1 MTKENTNHFKKRTPL
16 ITASN
21 SIPRSS
27 VSKKLLHLLR
37 RFNYTSDSIQV
48 LTEYVV
54 VLVSNGKS
62 QSEANSELEPFLGDT
77 TTEFVSW
84 LWDVLSEGSNDCNAS
99 KSSSDLENTTRP
111 SSSDVDDAS
120 ADKQSQ
126 KSGPGSVPHCRFPVF
141 STTLFEETNEYAST
155 FYGKSNENLRA
166 FENNQDRSLNG
177 CSFKTKPSAEVVL
190 SYEQNVQCGNV
201 HRKSPLFKRP
211 QVTNVGGR
219 TLFSRAADA
228 IFHQNGTNRSTH
240 GNVWDRLGKLDE
252 NDTSVKVQVNE
263 NIKRP
268 MSEQKSLGFGQ
279 TTLIPTVQDGKVNQ
293 NPSRYYN
300 VNTYRTNGG
309 RKRQLNDFIPISPTT
324 SDTQDHEEEMS
335 RTFTRHPEKHTLMLK
350 KSDALYE
357 SKSCNKSLKSGLDA
371 SLRYRP
377 EKTSQE
383 KLGVEARESTQTLIS
398 VGALPAETGGVR
410 PVKAQLVD
418 MKLRLQKLEREICML
433 KSMPRNKDRYH
444 ALSSS
449 SGKIISGSV
458 DPLKEGVES
467 RTVFVTNVASSLSA
481 SYIHKIEKY
490 NNSIDIV
497 LSQIHAFLSF
507 DCSHQGSSINQSTI
521 NTVDSPA
528 NVHVAATQDALRS
541 YFSKCGSINRVIK
554 LTDTSTIAQKWSAY
568 ITFANKE
575 SVDKALALNGTNFF
589 SRIIWV
595 RKAGKVTVKPTHS
608 QYGRQ
613 RNAIFQQKHSHDP
626 NVPQQM
632 NYVYDA
638 RDKSHKSTDS
648 RTY

>member
-111 SSSDVDDAS
+111 SSSDVYDAS

-141 STTLFEETNEYAST
+141 STTLDEETNEYAST

-201 HRKSPLFKRP
+201 HRRFCVCVFYAESPLFKRP

-219 TLFSRAADA
+219 RLFSRAADA

-357 SKSCNKSLKSGLDA
+357 SKSCNKSLKSGFDA

-383 KLGVEARESTQTLIS
+383 QLGVEARESTQTLIS
-398 VGALPAETGGVR
+398 VGAFPAETGGVR

-467 RTVFVTNVASSLSA
+467 RTVFVTNV
-481 SYIHKIEKY
+481 
-490 NNSIDIV
+490 
-497 LSQIHAFLSF
+497 
-507 DCSHQGSSINQSTI
+507 GSSINQSTI

-528 NVHVAATQDALRS
+528 TAVTLSLMSYVHVAATQDALRS

-632 NYVYDA
+632 NYLYDA
-638 RDKSHKSTDS
+638 HDKSHKSTETVEHIDAEL
-648 RTY
+648 

>member
-1 MTKENTNHFKKRTPL
+1 M
-16 ITASN
+16 AYN
-21 SIPRSS
+21 SIPRSY

-84 LWDVLSEGSNDCNAS
+84 LWDVLSEGSNDCNPS

-141 STTLFEETNEYAST
+141 STTLDEETNEYAST

-177 CSFKTKPSAEVVL
+177 CSFKTKPSAEAVL

-201 HRKSPLFKRP
+201 HRTSPLFKRS

-219 TLFSRAADA
+219 RLFSRAADA
-228 IFHQNGTNRSTH
+228 IFHQNGTNPSTQ

-300 VNTYRTNGG
+300 VNTYRNSGG

-335 RTFTRHPEKHTLMLK
+335 RTFTRHPAKHTLMLK

-383 KLGVEARESTQTLIS
+383 KLGVEAQESTQTLIS
-398 VGALPAETGGVR
+398 VGAFPAETGGVR

-449 SGKIISGSV
+449 SGKIISGEMLFDEYSYLCLRNFTEFSINSFWSLLNWNQVVLFMACGLAELFLCEILYVGDFFPASIMSTWAISGSV

-467 RTVFVTNVASSLSA
+467 RTVFVTNV
-481 SYIHKIEKY
+481 
-490 NNSIDIV
+490 
-497 LSQIHAFLSF
+497 
-507 DCSHQGSSINQSTI
+507 
-521 NTVDSPA
+521 
-528 NVHVAATQDALRS
+528 ATQDALRS

-589 SRIIWV
+589 SRIIW
-595 RKAGKVTVKPTHS
+595 
-608 QYGRQ
+608 
-613 RNAIFQQKHSHDP
+613 
-626 NVPQQM
+626 
-632 NYVYDA
+632 
-638 RDKSHKSTDS
+638 
-648 RTY
+648 

>member
-1 MTKENTNHFKKRTPL
+1 MTKENINHFKKRTPL

-141 STTLFEETNEYAST
+141 STTLDEETNEYAST
-155 FYGKSNENLRA
+155 FYE
-166 FENNQDRSLNG
+166 
-177 CSFKTKPSAEVVL
+177 
-190 SYEQNVQCGNV
+190 
-201 HRKSPLFKRP
+201 SPLFKRP

-219 TLFSRAADA
+219 RLFSRAADA

-252 NDTSVKVQVNE
+252 NDTSVNVQVNE

-398 VGALPAETGGVR
+398 VGAFPAETGGVR

-449 SGKIISGSV
+449 SGSV

-467 RTVFVTNVASSLSA
+467 RTVFVT
-481 SYIHKIEKY
+481 
-490 NNSIDIV
+490 
-497 LSQIHAFLSF
+497 
-507 DCSHQGSSINQSTI
+507 
-521 NTVDSPA
+521 

-541 YFSKCGSINRVIK
+541 YFSKCGSINRVIT

-613 RNAIFQQKHSHDP
+613 RNAIFKQKHSHDP

-638 RDKSHKSTDS
+638 HDKSHKSTETVEHIDAEL
-648 RTY
+648 

>member
-1 MTKENTNHFKKRTPL
+1 MTKENINHFKKRTPL

-99 KSSSDLENTTRP
+99 KSSSGLENTTRP

-141 STTLFEETNEYAST
+141 STTLDEETNEYAST
-155 FYGKSNENLRA
+155 FYE
-166 FENNQDRSLNG
+166 
-177 CSFKTKPSAEVVL
+177 
-190 SYEQNVQCGNV
+190 
-201 HRKSPLFKRP
+201 SPLFKRP

-219 TLFSRAADA
+219 RLFSRAADA

-252 NDTSVKVQVNE
+252 NDTSVNVQVNE

-398 VGALPAETGGVR
+398 VGAFPAETGGVR

-449 SGKIISGSV
+449 SGSV

-467 RTVFVTNVASSLSA
+467 RTVFVT
-481 SYIHKIEKY
+481 
-490 NNSIDIV
+490 
-497 LSQIHAFLSF
+497 
-507 DCSHQGSSINQSTI
+507 
-521 NTVDSPA
+521 

-554 LTDTSTIAQKWSAY
+554 LTGTSTIAQKWSAY

-613 RNAIFQQKHSHDP
+613 RNAIFKQKHSHDP

-632 NYVYDA
+632 NYVY
-638 RDKSHKSTDS
+638 
-648 RTY
+648 

>member
-99 KSSSDLENTTRP
+99 KSSSDLENTTGP
-111 SSSDVDDAS
+111 SSSDDDDAS

-141 STTLFEETNEYAST
+141 STTLDEETNEYAST

-190 SYEQNVQCGNV
+190 SYEQNVQS
-201 HRKSPLFKRP
+201 SPLFKRS
-211 QVTNVGGR
+211 QVTNAGGSR
-219 TLFSRAADA
+219 LFSRAADA
-228 IFHQNGTNRSTH
+228 IFHQNGANRSTH

-268 MSEQKSLGFGQ
+268 MSEKKALGFGQ

-300 VNTYRTNGG
+300 VNTYRTNGS

-350 KSDALYE
+350 ESDALYE

-371 SLRYRP
+371 SLRSRP

-383 KLGVEARESTQTLIS
+383 KLGVEARESTQTLLS
-398 VGALPAETGGVR
+398 VGAFPAETGVR

-458 DPLKEGVES
+458 DPLKDGVES
-467 RTVFVTNVASSLSA
+467 RTVFVTNV
-481 SYIHKIEKY
+481 
-490 NNSIDIV
+490 
-497 LSQIHAFLSF
+497 
-507 DCSHQGSSINQSTI
+507 
-521 NTVDSPA
+521 
-528 NVHVAATQDALRS
+528 HVAATQDALRC
-541 YFSKCGSINRVIK
+541 YISKCGSINRVIK

-608 QYGRQ
+608 QHGRQ
-613 RNAIFQQKHSHDP
+613 RDAIFQQKHSHDP

-638 RDKSHKSTDS
+638 HDKSHKSTETVEHIDAEL
-648 RTY
+648 

>member
-99 KSSSDLENTTRP
+99 KSSSDLENTTGP
-111 SSSDVDDAS
+111 SSSDDDDAS

-141 STTLFEETNEYAST
+141 STTLDEETNEYAST

-190 SYEQNVQCGNV
+190 SYDYYLCLITETWIFWNTTCMYVCLLIDPKANYFPRISNLKCLLIITCSMLCPVGV
-201 HRKSPLFKRP
+201 SSPLFKRS
-211 QVTNVGGR
+211 QVTNAGGSR
-219 TLFSRAADA
+219 LFSRAADA
-228 IFHQNGTNRSTH
+228 IFHQNGANRSTH

-268 MSEQKSLGFGQ
+268 MSEKKALGFGQ

-350 KSDALYE
+350 ESDALYE

-371 SLRYRP
+371 SLRSRP

-398 VGALPAETGGVR
+398 VGAFPAETGVR

-458 DPLKEGVES
+458 DPLKDGVES
-467 RTVFVTNVASSLSA
+467 RTVFVTNV
-481 SYIHKIEKY
+481 
-490 NNSIDIV
+490 
-497 LSQIHAFLSF
+497 
-507 DCSHQGSSINQSTI
+507 
-521 NTVDSPA
+521 
-528 NVHVAATQDALRS
+528 HVAATQDALRC
-541 YFSKCGSINRVIK
+541 YISKCGSINRVIK

-608 QYGRQ
+608 QHGRQ
-613 RNAIFQQKHSHDP
+613 RDAIFQQKHSHDP

-638 RDKSHKSTDS
+638 HDKSHKSTETVEHIDAEL
-648 RTY
+648 

>member
-1 MTKENTNHFKKRTPL
+1 MTKENINHFKKRTPL

-141 STTLFEETNEYAST
+141 STTLDEETNEYAST

-190 SYEQNVQCGNV
+190 SYEQNVQC
-201 HRKSPLFKRP
+201 KSPLFKRP

-219 TLFSRAADA
+219 RLFSRAADA

-252 NDTSVKVQVNE
+252 NDTSVNVQVNE

-398 VGALPAETGGVR
+398 VGAFPAETGGVR

-449 SGKIISGSV
+449 SGSV

-467 RTVFVTNVASSLSA
+467 RTVFVT
-481 SYIHKIEKY
+481 
-490 NNSIDIV
+490 
-497 LSQIHAFLSF
+497 
-507 DCSHQGSSINQSTI
+507 
-521 NTVDSPA
+521 

-613 RNAIFQQKHSHDP
+613 RNAIFKQKHSHDP

-638 RDKSHKSTDS
+638 HDKSHKSTETVEHIDAEL
-648 RTY
+648 

>member
-99 KSSSDLENTTRP
+99 KSSSDLENTTGP
-111 SSSDVDDAS
+111 SSSDDDDAS

-141 STTLFEETNEYAST
+141 STTSDEETNEYAST

-190 SYEQNVQCGNV
+190 SYEQNVQS
-201 HRKSPLFKRP
+201 SPLFKRS
-211 QVTNVGGR
+211 QVTNAGGSR
-219 TLFSRAADA
+219 LFSRAADA
-228 IFHQNGTNRSTH
+228 IFHQNGANRSTH

-268 MSEQKSLGFGQ
+268 MSEKKALGFGQ

-350 KSDALYE
+350 ESDALYE

-371 SLRYRP
+371 SLRSRP

-398 VGALPAETGGVR
+398 VGAFPAETGVR

-458 DPLKEGVES
+458 DPLKDGVES
-467 RTVFVTNVASSLSA
+467 RTVFVTNVA
-481 SYIHKIEKY
+481 
-490 NNSIDIV
+490 
-497 LSQIHAFLSF
+497 
-507 DCSHQGSSINQSTI
+507 
-521 NTVDSPA
+521 
-528 NVHVAATQDALRS
+528 TQDALRC
-541 YFSKCGSINRVIK
+541 YISKCGSINRVIK

-595 RKAGKVTVKPTHS
+595 SKKSRKGNSEANPLSTWQTDGCYLPTKTLS
-608 QYGRQ
+608 
-613 RNAIFQQKHSHDP
+613 
-626 NVPQQM
+626 
-632 NYVYDA
+632 
-638 RDKSHKSTDS
+638 
-648 RTY
+648 

>member
-1 MTKENTNHFKKRTPL
+1 MTKENINHFKKRTPL

-141 STTLFEETNEYAST
+141 STTLDEETNEYAST
-155 FYGKSNENLRA
+155 FYE
-166 FENNQDRSLNG
+166 
-177 CSFKTKPSAEVVL
+177 
-190 SYEQNVQCGNV
+190 
-201 HRKSPLFKRP
+201 SPLFKRP

-219 TLFSRAADA
+219 RLFSRAADA

-252 NDTSVKVQVNE
+252 NDTSVNVQVNE

-398 VGALPAETGGVR
+398 VGAFPAETGGVR

-467 RTVFVTNVASSLSA
+467 RTVFVTNV
-481 SYIHKIEKY
+481 
-490 NNSIDIV
+490 
-497 LSQIHAFLSF
+497 
-507 DCSHQGSSINQSTI
+507 
-521 NTVDSPA
+521 
-528 NVHVAATQDALRS
+528 HVAATQDALRS
-541 YFSKCGSINRVIK
+541 YFSKCGSINRVIT

-613 RNAIFQQKHSHDP
+613 RNAIFKQKHSHDP

-638 RDKSHKSTDS
+638 HDKSHKSTETVEHIDAEL
-648 RTY
+648 

>member
-1 MTKENTNHFKKRTPL
+1 
-16 ITASN
+16 
-21 SIPRSS
+21 
-27 VSKKLLHLLR
+27 
-37 RFNYTSDSIQV
+37 
-48 LTEYVV
+48 
-54 VLVSNGKS
+54 
-62 QSEANSELEPFLGDT
+62 
-77 TTEFVSW
+77 
-84 LWDVLSEGSNDCNAS
+84 
-99 KSSSDLENTTRP
+99 
-111 SSSDVDDAS
+111 
-120 ADKQSQ
+120 
-126 KSGPGSVPHCRFPVF
+126 
-141 STTLFEETNEYAST
+141 
-155 FYGKSNENLRA
+155 
-166 FENNQDRSLNG
+166 
-177 CSFKTKPSAEVVL
+177 
-190 SYEQNVQCGNV
+190 
-201 HRKSPLFKRP
+201 
-211 QVTNVGGR
+211 
-219 TLFSRAADA
+219 
-228 IFHQNGTNRSTH
+228 
-240 GNVWDRLGKLDE
+240 
-252 NDTSVKVQVNE
+252 
-263 NIKRP
+263 

-398 VGALPAETGGVR
+398 VGAFPAETGGVR

-467 RTVFVTNVASSLSA
+467 RTVFVTNV
-481 SYIHKIEKY
+481 
-490 NNSIDIV
+490 
-497 LSQIHAFLSF
+497 
-507 DCSHQGSSINQSTI
+507 
-521 NTVDSPA
+521 
-528 NVHVAATQDALRS
+528 HVAATQDALRS

-595 RKAGKVTVKPTHS
+595 SKKIQFKFVQLFFISCLTIVIHNVINKLFPPYTSNQMRHLVSLALLLLLLLLFHSGKKSRKGNSEANPLSIWQTEECYLQTKTLS
-608 QYGRQ
+608 
-613 RNAIFQQKHSHDP
+613 
-626 NVPQQM
+626 
-632 NYVYDA
+632 
-638 RDKSHKSTDS
+638 
-648 RTY
+648 

>member
-99 KSSSDLENTTRP
+99 KSSSDLENTTGP
-111 SSSDVDDAS
+111 SSSDDDDAS

-141 STTLFEETNEYAST
+141 STTLDEETNEYAST

-201 HRKSPLFKRP
+201 HRTSLLFKRS
-211 QVTNVGGR
+211 QVTNAGGSR
-219 TLFSRAADA
+219 LFSGAADA
-228 IFHQNGTNRSTH
+228 IFHQNGANRSTH

-268 MSEQKSLGFGQ
+268 MSEKKALGFGQ

-350 KSDALYE
+350 ESDALYE

-371 SLRYRP
+371 SLRSRP

-398 VGALPAETGGVR
+398 VGAFPAETGVR

-467 RTVFVTNVASSLSA
+467 RTVFVTNV
-481 SYIHKIEKY
+481 
-490 NNSIDIV
+490 
-497 LSQIHAFLSF
+497 
-507 DCSHQGSSINQSTI
+507 
-521 NTVDSPA
+521 
-528 NVHVAATQDALRS
+528 HVAATQDALRC
-541 YFSKCGSINRVIK
+541 YISKCGSINRVIK

-568 ITFANKE
+568 IIFANKE

-608 QYGRQ
+608 QHGRQ
-613 RNAIFQQKHSHDP
+613 RDAIFQQKHSHDP

-638 RDKSHKSTDS
+638 HDKSHKSTETVEHIDAEL
-648 RTY
+648 

>member
-1 MTKENTNHFKKRTPL
+1 MTKENINHFKKRTPL

-141 STTLFEETNEYAST
+141 STTLDEETNEYAST
-155 FYGKSNENLRA
+155 FYE
-166 FENNQDRSLNG
+166 
-177 CSFKTKPSAEVVL
+177 
-190 SYEQNVQCGNV
+190 
-201 HRKSPLFKRP
+201 SPLFKRP

-219 TLFSRAADA
+219 RLFSRAADA

-252 NDTSVKVQVNE
+252 NDTSVNVQVNE

-398 VGALPAETGGVR
+398 VGAFPAETGGVR

-449 SGKIISGSV
+449 SGSV

-467 RTVFVTNVASSLSA
+467 RTVFVTNVA
-481 SYIHKIEKY
+481 
-490 NNSIDIV
+490 
-497 LSQIHAFLSF
+497 
-507 DCSHQGSSINQSTI
+507 
-521 NTVDSPA
+521 
-528 NVHVAATQDALRS
+528 TQDALRS
-541 YFSKCGSINRVIK
+541 YFSKCGSINRVIT

-613 RNAIFQQKHSHDP
+613 RNAIFKQKHSHDP

-638 RDKSHKSTDS
+638 HDKSHKSTETVEHIDAEL
-648 RTY
+648 

>member
-1 MTKENTNHFKKRTPL
+1 MRNTKYFAANFLSAAEANHQH
-16 ITASN
+16 N
-21 SIPRSS
+21 
-27 VSKKLLHLLR
+27 R
-37 RFNYTSDSIQV
+37 RC
-48 LTEYVV
+48 LEYVV

-99 KSSSDLENTTRP
+99 KSSSDLENTTGP
-111 SSSDVDDAS
+111 SSSDDDDAS

-141 STTLFEETNEYAST
+141 STTLDEETNEYAST

-201 HRKSPLFKRP
+201 HRTSPLFKRS
-211 QVTNVGGR
+211 QVTNAGGSR
-219 TLFSRAADA
+219 LFSRAADA
-228 IFHQNGTNRSTH
+228 IFHQNGANRSTH

-268 MSEQKSLGFGQ
+268 MSEKKALGFGQ

-350 KSDALYE
+350 ESDALYE

-371 SLRYRP
+371 SLRSRP

-398 VGALPAETGGVR
+398 VGAFPAETGVR

-458 DPLKEGVES
+458 DPLKDGVES
-467 RTVFVTNVASSLSA
+467 RTVFVTNV
-481 SYIHKIEKY
+481 
-490 NNSIDIV
+490 
-497 LSQIHAFLSF
+497 
-507 DCSHQGSSINQSTI
+507 
-521 NTVDSPA
+521 
-528 NVHVAATQDALRS
+528 HVAATQDALRC
-541 YFSKCGSINRVIK
+541 YISKCGSINRVIK

-608 QYGRQ
+608 QHGRQ
-613 RNAIFQQKHSHDP
+613 RDAIFQQKHSHDP

-638 RDKSHKSTDS
+638 HDKSHKSTETVEHIDAEL
-648 RTY
+648 

>member
-77 TTEFVSW
+77 TTE
-84 LWDVLSEGSNDCNAS
+84 LWDVLSEGSNGCNAS
-99 KSSSDLENTTRP
+99 KSSSDLENTTGP

-120 ADKQSQ
+120 AGKKSQ
-126 KSGPGSVPHCRFPVF
+126 KSGPGSVPYCRFRVF
-141 STTLFEETNEYAST
+141 STTLDEEMNEYAST

-166 FENNQDRSLNG
+166 FENNQHRSLNG
-177 CSFKTKPSAEVVL
+177 CSFKTKPSAEIVL

-201 HRKSPLFKRP
+201 HHANPLFKRS

-219 TLFSRAADA
+219 RLFSSAADA
-228 IFHQNGTNRSTH
+228 IFHQNGTNRRTH
-240 GNVWDRLGKLDE
+240 GYVWDRLGKLDE
-252 NDTSVKVQVNE
+252 NDTSVKIQVNE

-268 MSEQKSLGFGQ
+268 TSEQKSLGFGQ
-279 TTLIPTVQDGKVNQ
+279 TTLIPTVQVGKVNQ

-300 VNTYRTNGG
+300 MNTYRTNGG

-350 KSDALYE
+350 ESDALYE
-357 SKSCNKSLKSGLDA
+357 SKSCNKSLKSGFDA
-371 SLRYRP
+371 SLRSRP

-398 VGALPAETGGVR
+398 VGAFPAETGGVR

-449 SGKIISGSV
+449 SGSV

-467 RTVFVTNVASSLSA
+467 RTVFVTNVA
-481 SYIHKIEKY
+481 
-490 NNSIDIV
+490 
-497 LSQIHAFLSF
+497 
-507 DCSHQGSSINQSTI
+507 
-521 NTVDSPA
+521 
-528 NVHVAATQDALRS
+528 TQDALRS
-541 YFSKCGSINRVIK
+541 YFSNCGSINRVIK

-608 QYGRQ
+608 QHGRQ

-638 RDKSHKSTDS
+638 HDKSHKSTETVEHIDAEL
-648 RTY
+648 

>member
-1 MTKENTNHFKKRTPL
+1 
-16 ITASN
+16 
-21 SIPRSS
+21 
-27 VSKKLLHLLR
+27 
-37 RFNYTSDSIQV
+37 
-48 LTEYVV
+48 EYVV

-99 KSSSDLENTTRP
+99 KSSSGLENTTVP

-141 STTLFEETNEYAST
+141 STTLDEETNEYAST

-190 SYEQNVQCGNV
+190 SYGQNVQCGNV
-201 HRKSPLFKRP
+201 HRTSPLFKRS

-219 TLFSRAADA
+219 RLFSRAADA

-324 SDTQDHEEEMS
+324 SDTQDHEDEMS
-335 RTFTRHPEKHTLMLK
+335 RTFTRHPAKHTLMLK

-377 EKTSQE
+377 EKTSQG
-383 KLGVEARESTQTLIS
+383 KLGVEAQESTQTLIS
-398 VGALPAETGGVR
+398 VGAFPAETGGVR

-449 SGKIISGSV
+449 SGKIIS
-458 DPLKEGVES
+458 
-467 RTVFVTNVASSLSA
+467 
-481 SYIHKIEKY
+481 
-490 NNSIDIV
+490 
-497 LSQIHAFLSF
+497 
-507 DCSHQGSSINQSTI
+507 
-521 NTVDSPA
+521 
-528 NVHVAATQDALRS
+528 
-541 YFSKCGSINRVIK
+541 
-554 LTDTSTIAQKWSAY
+554 
-568 ITFANKE
+568 
-575 SVDKALALNGTNFF
+575 
-589 SRIIWV
+589 
-595 RKAGKVTVKPTHS
+595 
-608 QYGRQ
+608 
-613 RNAIFQQKHSHDP
+613 
-626 NVPQQM
+626 
-632 NYVYDA
+632 
-638 RDKSHKSTDS
+638 
-648 RTY
+648 

>member
-1 MTKENTNHFKKRTPL
+1 MTKENINHFKKRTPL

-141 STTLFEETNEYAST
+141 STTLDEETNEYAST
-155 FYGKSNENLRA
+155 FYE
-166 FENNQDRSLNG
+166 
-177 CSFKTKPSAEVVL
+177 
-190 SYEQNVQCGNV
+190 
-201 HRKSPLFKRP
+201 SPLFKRP

-219 TLFSRAADA
+219 RLFSRAADA

-252 NDTSVKVQVNE
+252 NDTSVNVQVNE

-398 VGALPAETGGVR
+398 VGAFPAETGGVR

-467 RTVFVTNVASSLSA
+467 RTVFVTNVA
-481 SYIHKIEKY
+481 
-490 NNSIDIV
+490 
-497 LSQIHAFLSF
+497 
-507 DCSHQGSSINQSTI
+507 
-521 NTVDSPA
+521 
-528 NVHVAATQDALRS
+528 TQDALRS
-541 YFSKCGSINRVIK
+541 YFSKCGSINRVIT

-613 RNAIFQQKHSHDP
+613 RNAIFKQKHSHDP

-638 RDKSHKSTDS
+638 HDKSHKSTETVEHIDAEL
-648 RTY
+648 

>member
-1 MTKENTNHFKKRTPL
+1 MTKENTNHFKKRNT
-16 ITASN
+16 
-21 SIPRSS
+21 
-27 VSKKLLHLLR
+27 
-37 RFNYTSDSIQV
+37 FNNG
-48 LTEYVV
+48 EYVV

-99 KSSSDLENTTRP
+99 KSSSDLENTTGP
-111 SSSDVDDAS
+111 SSSDDDDAS

-141 STTLFEETNEYAST
+141 STTLDEETNEYAST

-201 HRKSPLFKRP
+201 HRTSPLFKRS
-211 QVTNVGGR
+211 QVTNAGGSR
-219 TLFSRAADA
+219 LFSRAADA
-228 IFHQNGTNRSTH
+228 IFHQNGANRSTH

-268 MSEQKSLGFGQ
+268 MSEKKALGFGQ

-350 KSDALYE
+350 ESDALYE

-371 SLRYRP
+371 SLRSRP

-398 VGALPAETGGVR
+398 VGAFPAETGVR

-449 SGKIISGSV
+449 SGKIISDVFPASIMSTWAISGSV
-458 DPLKEGVES
+458 DPLKDGVES
-467 RTVFVTNVASSLSA
+467 RT
-481 SYIHKIEKY
+481 
-490 NNSIDIV
+490 
-497 LSQIHAFLSF
+497 
-507 DCSHQGSSINQSTI
+507 
-521 NTVDSPA
+521 
-528 NVHVAATQDALRS
+528 VHVAATQDALRC
-541 YFSKCGSINRVIK
+541 YISKCGSINRVIK

-608 QYGRQ
+608 QHGRQ
-613 RNAIFQQKHSHDP
+613 RDAIFQQKHSHDP

-638 RDKSHKSTDS
+638 HDKSHKSTETVEHIDAEL
-648 RTY
+648 

>member
-1 MTKENTNHFKKRTPL
+1 MTKENINHFKKRTPL

-27 VSKKLLHLLR
+27 FSKKLLHLLR
-37 RFNYTSDSIQV
+37 RFNYTSDSIQ
-48 LTEYVV
+48 EYVV

-141 STTLFEETNEYAST
+141 STTLDEETNEYAST

-190 SYEQNVQCGNV
+190 SYEQNVQC
-201 HRKSPLFKRP
+201 KSPLFKRP

-219 TLFSRAADA
+219 RLFSRAADA

-252 NDTSVKVQVNE
+252 NDTSVNVQVNE

-357 SKSCNKSLKSGLDA
+357 SKNQK
-371 SLRYRP
+371 
-377 EKTSQE
+377 KTSQE

-398 VGALPAETGGVR
+398 VGAFPAETGGVR

-449 SGKIISGSV
+449 SGSV

-467 RTVFVTNVASSLSA
+467 RTVFVTNV
-481 SYIHKIEKY
+481 
-490 NNSIDIV
+490 
-497 LSQIHAFLSF
+497 
-507 DCSHQGSSINQSTI
+507 
-521 NTVDSPA
+521 
-528 NVHVAATQDALRS
+528 ATQDALRS

-613 RNAIFQQKHSHDP
+613 RNAIFKQKHSHDP
-626 NVPQQM
+626 KVPQQM

-638 RDKSHKSTDS
+638 HDKSHKSTETVEHIDAEL
-648 RTY
+648 